1 MTLIEMLVAMGVFA
15 LLGTLLLGF
24 AISTGVVRTKVESS
38 ADLTSDARLSLE
50 RMSRELRQA
59 REIDAVQYQTASAT
73 TTAITFWIDFNGNG
87 LRDLAAA
94 DPEVLTYRWDPATLQ
109 LSLTAND
116 ASGTSVTRPVLA
128 GRVTTFDLKLGSSL
142 WQYDLNGD
150 GTDWAEL
157 DAAGGTVGNKNGK
170 PDGPELKRIDL
181 VSVQLVVSSGGSAQ
195 TFLMKS
201 DLRNLAQS

>member
-24 AISTGVVRTKVESS
+24 AISTGAVRTKVEAS

-59 REIDAVQYQTASAT
+59 REIDAVQFQAASAT
-73 TTAITFWIDFNGNG
+73 TTAITFWTDFNGNG
-87 LRDLAAA
+87 LRDTAAT
-94 DPEVLTYRWDPATLQ
+94 DPEVLTYRWDPTTQQ
-109 LSLTAND
+109 LTLTAND
-116 ASGTSVTRPVLA
+116 ASGTAVTRPVLA
-128 GRVTTFDLKLGSSL
+128 GRVTTFELQLNSSL
-142 WQYDLNGD
+142 WQYDLNGN
-150 GTDWAEL
+150 GTDWTEL
-157 DAAGGTVGNKNGK
+157 DAAGGVVGNKNAK
-170 PDGPELKRIDL
+170 PDNPELKHIDL
-181 VSVQLVVSSGGSAQ
+181 VSVRLVVSSGGSAQ